1 MSAQIDIIDHVK
13 MLNKVVDAYE
23 EKIKIKDSKI
33 AELEAEIIRLRSST
47 PYYPIN
53 PCSPSETPI
62 DRTPNITWT
71 TDHTVPIKKELT
83 IDGVT
88 TGGRSNES
96 EISKTASKL
105 FEQIRLF

>member
-13 MLNKVVDAYE
+13 MLNKVIDAYE

-33 AELEAEIIRLRSST
+33 AELETEIIRLKSSI

-53 PCSPSETPI
+53 PCSPSDTPA

-71 TDHTVPIKKELT
+71 TDHTIPIKKDLET
-83 IDGVT
+83 NSGKACD
-88 TGGRSNES
+88 NES
-96 EISKTASKL
+96 TKTTNEFL
-105 FEQIRLF
+105 EQIRLF

>member
-33 AELEAEIIRLRSST
+33 AELEAEIIRLKSST

-53 PCSPSETPI
+53 PCSPSETPV
-62 DRTPNITWT
+62 DRTPYITWT
-71 TDHTVPIKKELT
+71 TDHTIPIKKDLET
-83 IDGVT
+83 NS
-88 TGGRSNES
+88 GRVHDNES
-96 EISKTASKL
+96 TKTTNKL
-105 FEQIRLF
+105 FEQIRIF

>member
-23 EKIKIKDSKI
+23 EKLKIKDSKI
-33 AELEAEIIRLRSST
+33 AELEVEIIQLKSTT

-53 PCSPSETPI
+53 PYSPSDTPI
-62 DRTPNITWT
+62 DRTPAITWT
-71 TDHTVPIKKELT
+71 TDHTVPIKKDLK
-83 IDGVT
+83 IDGGT
-88 TGGRSNES
+88 TTAQNS
-96 EISKTASKL
+96 EATKNTNKL

>member
-23 EKIKIKDSKI
+23 EKIKIKDAKI
-33 AELEAEIIRLRSST
+33 AEQEAEITLLKSQT
-47 PYYPIN
+47 PITPHYPIN

-62 DRTPNITWT
+62 DRTPYITWT
-71 TDHTVPIKKELT
+71 TDHTTPIKKDLE
-83 IDGVT
+83 INSDRVCD
-88 TGGRSNES
+88 NES
-96 EISKTASKL
+96 TKTTNKL